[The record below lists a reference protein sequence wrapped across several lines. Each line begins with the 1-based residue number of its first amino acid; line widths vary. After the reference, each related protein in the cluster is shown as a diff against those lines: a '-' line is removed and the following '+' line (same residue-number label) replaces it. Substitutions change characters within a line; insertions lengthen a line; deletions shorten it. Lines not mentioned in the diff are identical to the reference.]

1 MSMATAFTIIAALVP
16 YIPEAETVITEF
28 ITRLK
33 GGETLDALIAEFE
46 AKANDLPDLTFG
58 Q

>member
-1 MSMATAFTIIAALVP
+1 MTVAIAFNMIALILQYA
-16 YIPEAETVITEF
+16 PELKDDIQSF
-28 ITRLK
+28 IVRIN
-33 GGETLDALIAEFE
+33 GGEKLEDLIAEFE

>member
-1 MSMATAFTIIAALVP
+1 MTVKMAFTIISTIIQYA
-16 YIPEAETVITEF
+16 PELKDDIQSFVA
-28 ITRLK
+28 RLN
-33 GGETLDALIAEFE
+33 GGEKLEDLIAEFE